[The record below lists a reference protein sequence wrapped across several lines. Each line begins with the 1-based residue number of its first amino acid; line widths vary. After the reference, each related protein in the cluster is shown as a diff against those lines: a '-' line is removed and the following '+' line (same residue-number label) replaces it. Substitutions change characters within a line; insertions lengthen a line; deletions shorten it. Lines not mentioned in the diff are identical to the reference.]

1 MNEYSNPSDPMY
13 IPPRAKIEDAATLYA
28 RIERDLYIE
37 TVKGGRFYI
46 EHPEFDIEVMAHAMA
61 NQCRYTG
68 HVSSFY
74 SVAEHSVLVSKLMEH
89 LKLGD
94 PFEGLMHD
102 GAEAFI
108 SDIAAPWK
116 VLLPDY
122 KRIEAKIELPL
133 RRHFNIPEILTPG
146 CKEADWLA
154 LFLEAK
160 QLMATKAADWT
171 APPGIKERA
180 EEIKNN
186 PSFQVFALEP
196 AAARAY
202 FLQRYKDLSNART

>member
-1 MNEYSNPSDPMY
+1 M
-13 IPPRAKIEDAATLYA
+13 IDAATLYA
-28 RIERDLYIE
+28 REERDLYIE
-37 TVKGGRFYI
+37 TVKGGKFFI
-46 EHPEFDIEVMAHAMA
+46 NHPEFDIEVMAHAMA
-61 NQCRYTG
+61 HQCRYTG

-122 KRIEAKIELPL
+122 KKVEAMIEGPL
-133 RRHFNIPEILTPG
+133 RKHFNLPATLTSG

-160 QLMATKAADWT
+160 QLMVSKADAWT
-171 APPGIKERA
+171 APPGIKDRA
-180 EEIKNN
+180 EEIKDL
-186 PSFQVFALEP
+186 PQFQVFALEP

-202 FLQRYKDLSNART
+202 FLQRYKDLSNARA